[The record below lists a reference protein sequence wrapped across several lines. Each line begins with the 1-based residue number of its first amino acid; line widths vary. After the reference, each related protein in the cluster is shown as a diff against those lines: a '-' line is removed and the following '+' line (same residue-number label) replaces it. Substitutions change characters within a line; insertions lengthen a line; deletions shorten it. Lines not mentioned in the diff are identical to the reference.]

1 MGVKFIVK
9 QEENEK
15 EINLDSTNTVA
26 DLKTKIIKEF
36 QLKCKCLDIYLQL
49 EVPIRGMGKYTLEK
63 GLVQRS
69 MDIYSMD
76 KFNVENKTLLLEFKE
91 LEEEYTIKKKEVQPS
106 SGKYVPPSRMRRKHE
121 TKSKVKVQEK
131 TIDIN
136 DINEFPPLC

>member
-9 QEENEK
+9 KENNEK
-15 EINLDSTNTVA
+15 EIHLDSTNTVA
-26 DLKTKIIKEF
+26 DLKKKIIEEY
-36 QLKCKCLDIYLQL
+36 QLTCKCVDIYLQL

-63 GLVQRS
+63 GLVQRA

-76 KFNVENKTLLLEFKE
+76 KFNVEDKTLLVEFKE
-91 LEEEYTIKKKEVQPS
+91 LEEEYTVKRKEFKTS
-106 SGKYVPPSRMRRKHE
+106 GGKYLPPSRMRQMHD
-121 TKSKVKVQEK
+121 SHQKVKEK

>member
-9 QEENEK
+9 QENNEK
-15 EINLDSTNTVA
+15 EINLDTANTIA
-26 DLKTKIIKEF
+26 DLKTKIIEEYK
-36 QLKCKCLDIYLQL
+36 LKCKCLDIYLQL

-91 LEEEYTIKKKEVQPS
+91 LEEGYTVKRKDTQPS
-106 SGKYVPPSRMRRKHE
+106 GGKYVPPSRMRKMHE
-121 TKSKVKVQEK
+121 TRPKVKEQ